1 MENYIYI
8 EKVSLLKKIIGNLC
22 LISGLFSLII
32 INVKIGPQ
40 YIFLWVFLCFVG
52 VFFISTEGFEIN
64 FNKNSYRKIISM
76 YGINYGL
83 SWKNYPR
90 IKYFSLV
97 ETNIRQTIGGRT
109 FNSTA
114 TATLS
119 SKMVKINIFDEN
131 NKHKTLYIANNRK
144 EAIEIGERIQKAYN
158 VEMKQ
163 NFE

>member
-1 MENYIYI
+1 
-8 EKVSLLKKIIGNLC
+8 
-22 LISGLFSLII
+22 
-32 INVKIGPQ
+32 
-40 YIFLWVFLCFVG
+40 
-52 VFFISTEGFEIN
+52 
-64 FNKNSYRKIISM
+64 M